1 MEGTR
6 QKEADGEFREWVD
19 RALEQGHAIGR
30 VYEQARVMFFLVK
43 VEDHRELAARLAKH
57 LNSDPS
63 PSESE
68 AVRGAVMDVF
78 GDQPPEE

>member
-1 MEGTR
+1 MEGSR
-6 QKEADGEFREWVD
+6 QKEADGEFGEWVD

-43 VEDHRELAARLAKH
+43 IEGRRKLAARLAKH

-63 PSESE
+63 PPESE
-68 AVRGAVMDVF
+68 AVHGAVMDVF
-78 GDQPPEE
+78 GDRPKEE